1 MNQDDKEDFH
11 PDHLWQGSRMRLGF
25 TAKVG
30 KIWKWSNGVENCE
43 MGIFWCI
50 SITNNVE
57 SSKKIN
63 EKAQTANFSVLARG
77 RRPRKELFAKNM
89 EN

>member
-1 MNQDDKEDFH
+1 
-11 PDHLWQGSRMRLGF
+11 MRLAV

-30 KIWKWSNGVENCE
+30 MSNVVKINE
-43 MGIFWCI
+43 MYIFWCI
-50 SITNNVE
+50 SITNNME
-57 SSKKIN
+57 SCKKFN
-63 EKAQTANFSVLARG
+63 EKAQTANFSVLVRG